1 MYIETE
7 YRQVE
12 LDDRRVFFLPPDC
25 NHIFKADEI
34 NEFLTLDINKNILNK
49 NDMYNFLGGK
59 ELEFNEKWKA
69 VRYLL
74 LNESREKNNSNA
86 INNLFNYFYDL
97 ISHQTMNKSVEYIN
111 EHFYENIDLK
121 SLAEM
126 EHYNPV
132 YYSEWFKR
140 NMGITV
146 SEYIKNL
153 RIDKAKKLLA
163 DTDLSV
169 FEIAQ
174 SVGYEHNSSF
184 TRAFKEYENISPAQ
198 FRKRI

>member
-1 MYIETE
+1 
-7 YRQVE
+7 
-12 LDDRRVFFLPPDC
+12 
-25 NHIFKADEI
+25 
-34 NEFLTLDINKNILNK
+34 
-49 NDMYNFLGGK
+49 
-59 ELEFNEKWKA
+59 
-69 VRYLL
+69 
-74 LNESREKNNSNA
+74 
-86 INNLFNYFYDL
+86 
-97 ISHQTMNKSVEYIN
+97 
-111 EHFYENIDLK
+111 
-121 SLAEM
+121 M

-163 DTDLSV
+163 DTDLSI

-184 TRAFKEYENISPAQ
+184 TRSFKECEKVSPSQ